1 MAILFDTSVY
11 IGALR
16 NANGSTLLL
25 ERWAK
30 ESPLWLSSVVLEE
43 LYAGAMPAGR
53 KIIERL
59 ERDFEK
65 AKRVLVPSL
74 ADWSFAGKILAAVA
88 RNYSYEKIGRA
99 RLTNDALIAAS
110 AARAG
115 IQVIT
120 ANARDFALL
129 SQYCPLHWEARSL

>member
-88 RNYSYEKIGRA
+88 RNYSYEKIGRV
-99 RLTNDALIAAS
+99 RLINDALIAAS